1 MVSRRQFLWGDFKGG
16 KAPQRP
22 PWALAET
29 VFPDVC
35 TRCGACAPVCP
46 TRIIIIVRG
55 YPEVDFRRGECTFCG
70 ACAAVCKDQALLRT
84 EKGRRAKPWTI
95 KAQISD
101 RCATRQGVACR
112 VCDDRCQTVAIRFS
126 PRLGAPP
133 MAEIDAALC
142 TGCGACLAPCPMKA
156 ISLV

>member
-1 MVSRRQFLWGDFKGG
+1 MVSRRQFLWGNFKGG

-70 ACAAVCKDQALLRT
+70 ACAAVCKDQALLHT
-84 EKGRRAKPWTI
+84 EKGRHAKPWTI

-112 VCDDRCQTVAIRFS
+112 VCDDRCQVAAIRFS

-133 MAEIDAALC
+133 MAEIDATLC

-156 ISLV
+156 ISLA